1 MQILVNGEVREFAAP
16 LTLADLLRTLQ
27 IPDRGVAVEVNQQ
40 VAPRQSHSQ
49 FILQAGDQVEIVTL
63 VGGG

>member
-1 MQILVNGEVREFAAP
+1 MQILVNGEVQEFGAS

-40 VAPRQSHSQ
+40 VAPRQNHSQ
-49 FILQAGDQVEIVTL
+49 LMLQAGDQVEIVTL